1 MNKKLFTILLVAVF
15 LIATVSFI
23 SAADTSKDTTS
34 HDVSVQI
41 RWDDNGQT
49 NERPGSVTV
58 SLLKNGAVVDTKTLS
73 SSNSWSATFKV
84 QDDGSYSVKQETSL
98 SDYAV
103 STVGDAHSGFMI
115 INTLKSDVLS
125 ASEDGNNE
133 IINSSTENEEIV
145 ITEDNA
151 TYNETTTED
160 NSTSENTTDNT
171 TNDNSTSENTTDNT
185 TDDNSTSENDNN
197 TTVINEQDTN
207 PVVNKHPDNTK
218 NIKKATKLDK
228 KPKKVT
234 KTQLRNTGIPIAVLV
249 VAAFAAAFVPF
260 SRKK

>member
-171 TNDNSTSENTTDNT
+171 T
-185 TDDNSTSENDNN
+185 DDNSTSENDNN